1 MLKSLRETLKAWKQR
16 QDMLA
21 GRAFDWPA
29 PPLREFLIGKP
40 VRPAEHDDFVS
51 RHCVA
56 RLAVHRTRVQ

>member
-1 MLKSLRETLKAWKQR
+1 MLRKLEAWMQRRE
-16 QDMLA
+16 MLA

-51 RHCVA
+51 AHCVA
-56 RLAVHRTRVQ
+56 RLAVYRESVK